1 MSRRLTPLRNRLLV
15 IAGLLW
21 MAAAGS
27 TISQAA
33 GAQPAPLPAPE
44 AQAARAAITQ
54 YCLTCHLHRH
64 KVVRK
69 LRTGMTPPPGARR
82 PDDATYTRIV
92 TWVEGELDRA
102 AAAHPNPGRPILR
115 RLNRAEYANAIRD
128 LLALDI
134 PVASLLPPDDAAYGF
149 DNISD
154 VLKVSPS
161 LQERYLSAAEK
172 ISEIAVGDPDVG
184 AVSETYRI
192 RGDVS
197 QNQHIEGLPLGTVG
211 GTIVRHMFPRD
222 GEYALNVQLFRTN

>member
-1 MSRRLTPLRNRLLV
+1 MGRMSRRLTPLRNCLLV

-21 MAAAGS
+21 IAAAGS

-44 AQAARAAITQ
+44 AQAARAA
-54 YCLTCHLHRH
+54 L
-64 KVVRK
+64 
-69 LRTGMTPPPGARR
+69 
-82 PDDATYTRIV
+82 
-92 TWVEGELDRA
+92 
-102 AAAHPNPGRPILR
+102 PNPGRPILR

-184 AVSETYRI
+184 AV
-192 RGDVS
+192 
-197 QNQHIEGLPLGTVG
+197 
-211 GTIVRHMFPRD
+211 
-222 GEYALNVQLFRTN
+222 